1 MTVTI
6 APLAPAAGGSGD
18 LMMNRRVF
26 MGGVAA
32 ATVLAPRA
40 ASAQTPP
47 TARRIGLLM
56 ATTPTA
62 AAHIVVAFA
71 DGLRELGHVEGKNV
85 RFEYRWAEGHRER
98 FAEMAADLV
107 RQPVDVL
114 VASSQAAA
122 LAAQRATRTIPI
134 VMVNASDPVEAG
146 LVASLARPGGN
157 VTGLSEYLTREIRA
171 KQLQLLR
178 EALPKMSWVA
188 VLHSAATT
196 VGLREYEAA
205 GQTVAVRVQIVE
217 IRNRDDLEPAFAALA
232 RARIDAL
239 LVPADPFLFTERQRV
254 AALAREHR
262 LPGMYSTR
270 EYAEAGGLMS
280 YSARLSEQFRRA
292 AIYVDKILRGASPA
306 TLPVEAPSQYEL
318 VINVTTAKALG
329 LTIPQSLLL
338 RADQVIE

>member
-1 MTVTI
+1 M
-6 APLAPAAGGSGD
+6 
-18 LMMNRRVF
+18 
-26 MGGVAA
+26 AA
-32 ATVLAPRA
+32 AALGPRA
-40 ASAQTPP
+40 AYAQTPAK
-47 TARRIGLLM
+47 ARRIGLLM
-56 ATTPTA
+56 TTTPAA

-85 RFEYRWAEGHRER
+85 RFEYRWAAGDRER

-107 RQPVDVL
+107 RQHVDVL

-146 LVASLARPGGN
+146 LVASLVRPGGN
-157 VTGLSEYLTREIRA
+157 VTGLSQQLTREIRA
-171 KQLQLLR
+171 KQLQLLK
-178 EALPKMSWVA
+178 EILPKMSRVA

-205 GQTVAVRVQIVE
+205 GQTLELRIQVVE
-217 IRNRDDLEPAFAALA
+217 IRSRNDLESAFAAMD
-232 RARIDAL
+232 RDRIDAL
-239 LVPADPFLFTERQRV
+239 LAPADPFLFTERQRV
-254 AALAREHR
+254 AELAREHR
-262 LPGMYSTR
+262 LAGMYSTR

-292 AIYVDKILRGASPA
+292 AIFVDKILRGASPA

-318 VINVTTAKALG
+318 VINLKTAKALG
-329 LTIPQSLLL
+329 LTIPQSLLQ

>member
-1 MTVTI
+1 M
-6 APLAPAAGGSGD
+6 
-18 LMMNRRVF
+18 
-26 MGGVAA
+26 AA
-32 ATVLAPRA
+32 AALGPRA
-40 ASAQTPP
+40 AYAQTPAK
-47 TARRIGLLM
+47 ARRIWLLM
-56 ATTPTA
+56 TTTPAA

-85 RFEYRWAEGHRER
+85 LFEYRWAEGDRER

-107 RQPVDVL
+107 RQHVDVL

-146 LVASLARPGGN
+146 LVASLVRPGGN
-157 VTGLSEYLTREIRA
+157 VTGLSQQLTREIRA
-171 KQLQLLR
+171 KQLQLLK
-178 EALPKMSWVA
+178 EILPKMSRVA

-205 GQTVAVRVQIVE
+205 GQTLELRIQVVE
-217 IRNRDDLEPAFAALA
+217 IRSRNDLESAFAAMD
-232 RARIDAL
+232 RDRIDAL
-239 LVPADPFLFTERQRV
+239 LAPADPFLFTERQRV
-254 AALAREHR
+254 AELAREHR
-262 LPGMYSTR
+262 LAGMYSTR

-292 AIYVDKILRGASPA
+292 AIFVDKILRGASPA

-318 VINVTTAKALG
+318 VINLKTAKALG
-329 LTIPQSLLL
+329 LTIPQSLLQ

>member
-1 MTVTI
+1 M
-6 APLAPAAGGSGD
+6 
-18 LMMNRRVF
+18 
-26 MGGVAA
+26 AA
-32 ATVLAPRA
+32 AALGPMA
-40 ASAQTPP
+40 AYAQTPAK
-47 TARRIGLLM
+47 ARRIGLLM
-56 ATTPTA
+56 TTTPAA

-85 RFEYRWAEGHRER
+85 LFEYRWAAGDRER

-107 RQPVDVL
+107 RQHVDVL

-146 LVASLARPGGN
+146 LVASLVRPGGN
-157 VTGLSEYLTREIRA
+157 VTGLSQQLTREIRA
-171 KQLQLLR
+171 KQLQLLK
-178 EALPKMSWVA
+178 EMLPKMARVG

-205 GQTVAVRVQIVE
+205 GQTLEVRVQVVE
-217 IRNRDDLEPAFAALA
+217 IRNRDDLGPAFTTMA
-232 RARIDAL
+232 RERIDAL

-254 AALAREHR
+254 AELAREHR
-262 LPGMYSTR
+262 LAGMYSTR

-292 AIYVDKILRGASPA
+292 AVYVDKILRGASPA

-318 VINVTTAKALG
+318 VINVTTARALG
-329 LTIPQSLLL
+329 LTIPASLLQ